1 LHALRLRNN
10 FIIVNNPDKTKPTI
24 PMRRNSTSAMGALH
38 PVLFFLVIYGISLF
52 LAIFV
57 CRTVYYSINDEGITN
72 STTIQSDIYSTQTH
86 TTALK

>member
-1 LHALRLRNN
+1 
-10 FIIVNNPDKTKPTI
+10 
-24 PMRRNSTSAMGALH
+24 MRRNSTSAMGALH

-57 CRTVYYSINDEGITN
+57 CRTVYYSINSDGVAN
-72 STTIQSDIYSTQTH
+72 SKSIQADIYSTQPH